1 MNDWLFVADYCVNC
15 WLLRLSRAR
24 LVVTAAAARVPAEA
38 EKRPRAVAV
47 KALRAEKQPPVVR
60 RPRAA
65 RAVRAVR
72 AVKRLR
78 VAATPAV
85 RAEWPAQAGLPA
97 QG

>member
-1 MNDWLFVADYCVNC
+1 MNDWLFVPDYCVNC

-65 RAVRAVR
+65 RAVG

-97 QG
+97 RG

>member
-1 MNDWLFVADYCVNC
+1 MNDWLFVPDYCVNC
-15 WLLRLSRAR
+15 LLLRLSRAR

-47 KALRAEKQPPVVR
+47 KALRAEKQLPVVK

-65 RAVRAVR
+65 RAV
-72 AVKRLR
+72 KWLR
-78 VAATPAV
+78 GAATPAV

-97 QG
+97 RG